1 MKAVIIDDEPR
12 AVNILEMVV
21 NEYCSGVE
29 ICGLA
34 HSINEGIT
42 EIREKNPDII
52 FLDIEMPDGSG
63 FDVLTAFPDRSFD
76 VVFVTAYNHY
86 ALKAIKYSAAD
97 YILKPVDIEEVK
109 SALEKVKKRRETP
122 GTSTPDIN
130 ELLLN
135 IRAGAIRKIAVPS
148 SDGSEFIAV
157 DDIMYI
163 EADRSYCS
171 IVLANDTKMLVSK
184 NLSNIEELLP
194 RDLFYRIHKSYLI
207 NLNFMKKY
215 YRSDG
220 GYVEMQDGNK
230 LSIARNKKDEFMGF
244 IGKWM
249 GRV

>member
-12 AVNILEMVV
+12 AINILEMVIS
-21 NEYCSGVE
+21 EYCQGIE
-29 ICGLA
+29 IIGTA
-34 HSINEGIT
+34 GTINEGVE
-42 EIREKNPDII
+42 EIKKSKPDLI

-63 FDVLTAFPDRSFD
+63 FDVLTAFPERDFD
-76 VVFVTAYNHY
+76 VIFVTAYNHY

-109 SALEKVKKRRETP
+109 SAMEKIKKRKTNSE
-122 GTSTPDIN
+122 GIFPDIN

-135 IRAGAIRKIAVPS
+135 IKAGAVRRIAVPS
-148 SDGSEFIAV
+148 ADGSEFIAV

-171 IVLANDTKMLVSK
+171 IVLADDRKLMVSK
-184 NLSNIEELLP
+184 SLSNIEELLP
-194 RDLFYRIHKSYLI
+194 KDIFFRIHKSYLI
-207 NLNFMKKY
+207 NLNCMKKY
-215 YRSDG
+215 YRTDGGFVEMSDG
-220 GYVEMQDGNK
+220 KK